1 MNHNNHWLF
10 IILIKSSVLSRFQ
23 SFKLWLTSPIN
34 SSWLVFYFWSVL
46 SAMNID
52 YCDRKYWTYIFLLI
66 YLWRDH
72 QIQLG
77 HFLELFKAMN
87 IDYCDQRLEN
97 AAYPSVKRS
106 QIHLGLFPVGLHSLR
121 HSISLH
127 MSLWSRKIQTKFR
140 YVIKFMNQSI
150 KLPSHWNI
158 ENLLQDISEKWVLTI
173 LRNRL

>member
-1 MNHNNHWLF
+1 MNHYVHLTF

-23 SFKLWLTSPIN
+23 NFKPWLASLIN
-34 SSWLVFYFWSVL
+34 SSWLVFYFWFVL
-46 SAMNID
+46 SAMSID

-87 IDYCDQRLEN
+87 IDYCDRRLEN
-97 AAYPSVKRS
+97 AAYLSVKRS

-121 HSISLH
+121 HSKSLH
-127 MSLWSRKIQTKFR
+127 ISLWSRKNPNILQKWNQVHESINRIAIPLKYWKSLARYFR
-140 YVIKFMNQSI
+140 KMGFNNFE
-150 KLPSHWNI
+150 KLF
-158 ENLLQDISEKWVLTI
+158 
-173 LRNRL
+173 